1 MKKRIISLLCVMA
14 MLFALMCGA
23 VYAADDIVL
32 IGEAIS
38 VDAGWQTVAQINST
52 NWGGTVAPDFIA
64 EGGKLT
70 VIVSGENVWSVHVV
84 MQGNTNG
91 WAQVDKESPTFTDN
105 GDGTYAAVFTYED
118 LANGYGA
125 VPSDVNAYY
134 VYANSESGAT
144 VHSAVWSA
152 GEAAPEEPEVTEPE
166 VTEPEV
172 TEPEVTEP
180 EVTEPEVTEP
190 EVTEPEATEPEVE
203 KGYPRG
209 QNIFGKT
216 VTTDKAWDADSAC
229 VYTNIW
235 GGEFD
240 NARVKSGGTFYITY
254 KGEKGKIMLALNGNG
269 WQQLEPSSTKAY
281 ADGWVSSFSYSD
293 CAAAYGSDFSTLGAV
308 HAFTMDSVPMT
319 ITGIYWYAPGDP
331 NNPETGVLLPVA
343 AAIVGTASVLGLGI
357 TIHKRKELN

>member
-1 MKKRIISLLCVMA
+1 MKKRIISLLCVLA

-23 VYAADDIVL
+23 VYAADDVVV
-32 IGEAIS
+32 IGEPIS
-38 VDAGWQTVAQINST
+38 FASGWQQTQVFT
-52 NWGGTVAPDFIA
+52 EYWGGTIARDFIT
-64 EGGKLT
+64 EGGQLD
-70 VIVSGENVWSVHVV
+70 VVVSGENIWSIHFI
-84 MQGNTNG
+84 MQGDTNG
-91 WAQVDKESPTFTDN
+91 WAQVDKDVSLLTDN
-105 GDGTYAAVFTYED
+105 GDDTYTATFTYED
-118 LANGYGA
+118 LVAAYGA
-125 VPSDVNAYY
+125 APVDLGAVWVCTNSDA
-134 VYANSESGAT
+134 GAGVT
-144 VHSAVWSA
+144 VHSAVYSVA
-152 GEAAPEEPEVTEPE
+152 EAAPEEPEVTEPE

-190 EVTEPEATEPEVE
+190 DVE

-229 VYTNIW
+229 VYTTIW

-269 WQQLEPSSTKAY
+269 WQQLEPTSTKAY

-343 AAIVGTASVLGLGI
+343 AAIVGTASILGLGI